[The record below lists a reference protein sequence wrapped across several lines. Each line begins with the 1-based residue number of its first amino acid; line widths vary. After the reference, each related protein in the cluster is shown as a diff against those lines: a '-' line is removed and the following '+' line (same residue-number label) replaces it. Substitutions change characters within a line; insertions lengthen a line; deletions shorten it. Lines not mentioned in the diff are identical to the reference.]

1 MATFNRFRWFQSIS
15 SPVRKPILRAE
26 QTFFRPRMESLENRL
41 APTIELLLVAQE
53 INSVLG
59 SVETALITIDSAA
72 NKIPIIDKA
81 LSDIPEVIDTIADV
95 RAKLENAVKTASL
108 VDLGPTIKQ
117 GIFNAIG
124 PGTSINIL
132 ADFNSTPP
140 LNEDSTCVASTTGQE
155 GFEVKLNLFKSIT
168 VATTDLKFG
177 FGIDGLPFEV
187 SVDSDA
193 EITLSIDFA
202 YQDLT
207 FGWDNGL
214 PYFKADAYR
223 ELEIGLSAD
232 VTGDFDAILGFLK
245 ISATPE
251 APAAGEH
258 HLDLNFTMDIGA
270 NGSISDPVINGT
282 AEVTLKLKAEVG
294 DNFPTVSADLEFY
307 WEFLDTDPGVEDD
320 NAFGNEPE
328 LALNNVEVGLGGI
341 LSSVLGPIV
350 DVLQPIL
357 EPFQPV
363 IDFLQ
368 APIPVLSPVYEA
380 IANDELT
387 LLKLV
392 ALASAGG
399 FIPDDYEALVTL
411 TTDVLIPLA
420 DLIDT
425 IESLQGEVMIPL
437 GDFNL
442 RTLANKDL
450 RLLNPL
456 SGTGTLKN
464 RIVTLAN
471 GASLQ
476 GDFDFMD
483 TMGNSFSYANIET
496 GVDNLGITA
505 EEKVSL
511 KDQLSK
517 IKNQD
522 FFDFPILDD
531 PIQGIISVLM
541 GKDVDL
547 FTFTAVAEI
556 TLLEIPLVELTFP
569 LGPVALVAG
578 LGLEGNVDAVFKA
591 GYDTSGLRQYIDSSD
606 GLDLLNGFWIGD
618 DSKLSLSLTL
628 NAYVGVSV
636 YVFAAG
642 ITGGLTASLFVG
654 MDGSDVDGKVH
665 LDELDSCLFEA
676 GGALDLALSAFVK
689 VGVDVPFIG
698 FVGYQQDF
706 PLANIE
712 LISFDIGGCVDNPFK
727 NDSPVHLAGKAG
739 LETDLVYPSDPERT
753 KDFFLKP
760 GMNGILNLN
769 TGARATN
776 RNLENLA
783 NNVDVA
789 EAYVITRYVPAVD
802 ELLPTGAPT
811 TGEIILVSAFG
822 ITEKY
827 YGVQEIR
834 ADLGAGNDSIKVK
847 SGVQAIL
854 VFNGEDGDDNLV
866 SDGSGKSTF
875 KGGNNNDTLSGGTG
889 INTLYGDAG
898 NDNLKGNGLLINNLF
913 GGLGDDVLEGGDG
926 LNKLYGDMLG
936 SDRPDDK
943 VGGNDTLTSAGLLPN
958 FMYGHA
964 GNDNINTGLGNDIV
978 LGGDG
983 DDQINW
989 QFGNGK
995 PTIDGGA
1002 GLDSVALLGGDAKE
1016 NFTVINTAGVIG
1028 FESRIDYSVTGG
1040 INITP
1045 VVFKLVENLSIS
1057 GNGGKDTILIKPLET
1072 TSLVKIG
1079 INLGDII
1086 QLDHLKDQIT
1096 VEGTQVDDNF
1106 AISLV
1111 DKVKLFARK
1120 DSALGGV
1127 TLITKGNL
1135 KIYAANV
1142 LDQLDV
1148 PCYSGN
1154 DLITVSGISGPTKID
1169 TAAGDDRI
1177 FLSATTAEQ
1186 FLAHLVIDAGGGKNY
1201 FEFSDTVPGGTN
1213 VIAKTNQF
1221 TSTNVPLGASLSW
1234 AAPGPHNT
1242 VIKTGEANDTVHVKA
1257 TDLLST
1263 LKVFTFGGADSV
1275 TVGDIVYGQLINGS
1289 ALALI
1294 QGFIFLDTGTG
1305 NNGITIDD
1313 NTAKLGHGNVI
1324 VNATQVLNYAPKP
1337 INYVSTGGT
1346 LGLTLHG
1353 SNFGPLAETF
1363 IIQSPNALLSLNANA
1378 GNDTIRIESVTIKA
1392 TITGGKGNDIIQFSN
1407 PALSLSPVGAM
1418 VTISGD
1424 DGTDQLLVN
1433 DQGAP
1438 ASQVYDLTQ
1447 SSLTRSGAG
1456 RINFGTI
1463 EKMEVTAGN
1472 FKDTVT
1478 VLAPAAMGAPYPEV
1492 MFNGGGGTDALVGP
1506 SIVNTWLLTGPNT
1519 GSLNTTFS
1527 FKNFEALTGGT
1538 NTDLFK
1544 PSSSTVFLGNLS
1556 GGSGVDTLDYT
1567 TFITAVKVN
1576 LTTSIVSQISG
1587 TAVLFENGIGGSGND
1602 FLNGNTLANR
1612 LEGGNGNDTILG
1624 LAGNDAL
1631 FGGNGRDFII
1641 GGIGA
1646 DTIDGGADED
1656 LLIGGSTIHDGNQTA
1671 LGLIFNEWNRT
1682 NLGYTG
1688 RITNLRNGGGLNG
1701 TTKINA
1707 ASIIND
1713 NTIDTM
1719 VGGIGS
1725 DWFWAQTG
1733 GVLPDI
1739 LVDRVL
1745 SELVN

>member
-132 ADFNSTPP
+132 ADFNGDNVVTVA
-140 LNEDSTCVASTTGQE
+140 DVQFVASTTGQE

-251 APAAGEH
+251 AATGGH
-258 HLDLNFTMDIGA
+258 HLELNFTMDIGA

-789 EAYVITRYVPAVD
+789 EAYVITHYEPAVD

-936 SDRPDDK
+936 SDRPDYK

-1556 GGSGVDTLDYT
+1556 GGSGVDTLNYG
-1567 TFITAVKVN
+1567 TFISAVTVN

-1587 TAVLFENGIGGSGND
+1587 TAVLFENAIGGSGND

-1739 LVDRVL
+1739 LFDRVL

>member
-1 MATFNRFRWFQSIS
+1 MS

-41 APTIELLLVAQE
+41 APAIDLLLVAQE

-72 NKIPIIDKA
+72 NKIPILDKA

-95 RAKLENAVKTASL
+95 RAKLKNAVENSTLA
-108 VDLGPTIKQ
+108 DLGPTIKQ
-117 GIFNAIG
+117 GIFNLIG
-124 PGTSINIL
+124 PNSSIKIL
-132 ADFNSTPP
+132 ADSNGDNVVTVADVQF
-140 LNEDSTCVASTTGQE
+140 VASTTGPA

-187 SVDSDA
+187 SVGGDPA
-193 EITLSIDFA
+193 ITLSIDFA

-207 FGWDNGL
+207 FGWANDL

-232 VTGDFDAILGFLK
+232 VTGEFDAILGFLK

-307 WEFLDTDPGVEDD
+307 WEFINTDPGADTNSD
-320 NAFGNEPE
+320 FGNEPE

-357 EPFQPV
+357 EPFQPI
-363 IDFLQ
+363 IDFLE
-368 APIPVLSPVYEA
+368 APIPVLSPVYESL
-380 IANDELT
+380 NPGVPLT

-392 ALASAGG
+392 DIAAGLG
-399 FIPDDYEALVTL
+399 GIPDDYEALVTL

-425 IESLQGEVMIPL
+425 IGSLQGEVMIPL
-437 GDFNL
+437 GNFNL
-442 RTLANKDL
+442 KTLANKDL
-450 RLLNPL
+450 RLLSPL
-456 SGTGTLKN
+456 SGTGTLKQ
-464 RIVTLAN
+464 RIAALAN

-476 GDFDFMD
+476 ADFDFMGAIAN
-483 TMGNSFSYANIET
+483 TFSYTNIET
-496 GVDNLGITA
+496 GVDNLGITPD
-505 EEKVSL
+505 EKVSL

-556 TLLEIPLVELTFP
+556 DLLTIPLVDLTFP
-569 LGPVALVAG
+569 LGPVALIAG
-578 LGLEGNVDAVFKA
+578 LGLEGNVNAVFKA

-606 GLDLLNGFWIGD
+606 GLHLLNGFWIGE
-618 DSKLSLSLTL
+618 DSELSLSLTL
-628 NAYVGVSV
+628 NAYVGVSA

-654 MDGSDVDGKVH
+654 MDDSDVDGKVH

-689 VGVDVPFIG
+689 VGVDVPVIG

-727 NDSPVHLAGKAG
+727 NDSPVHLAGKSAV
-739 LETDLVYPSDPERT
+739 ETELVYPSDPEKT

-769 TGARATN
+769 TGARAIN
-776 RNLENLA
+776 RHLDNSA

-789 EAYVITRYVPAVD
+789 EAYVITHYEPAAG
-802 ELLPTGAPT
+802 ELLPPGAPA
-811 TGEIILVSAFG
+811 GEIILVSAFG

-834 ADLGAGNDSIKVK
+834 GNFGAGNDSIKVK

-898 NDNLKGNGLLINNLF
+898 NDNLKGNGLLVNNLF
-913 GGLGDDVLEGGDG
+913 GGQGDDVLEGGDG

-936 SDRPDDK
+936 SDRPDDQ
-943 VGGNDTLTSAGLLPN
+943 VGGNDTLNSAGPLPN
-958 FMYGHA
+958 LLQGNA

-1111 DKVKLFARK
+1111 DKVKLYARK

-1177 FLSATTAEQ
+1177 FLSASTAEQ

-1201 FEFSDTVPGGTN
+1201 FEFSDTVPGGTT
-1213 VIAKTNQF
+1213 VIAKTSEF
-1221 TSTNVPLGASLSW
+1221 KSTNVPLGASLSW

-1257 TDLLST
+1257 TNLLST

-1294 QGFIFLDTGTG
+1294 QGSLFLDTGSG
-1305 NNGITIDD
+1305 ANGITIDD
-1313 NTAKLGHGNVI
+1313 NTAKVGHGNVI

-1346 LGLTLHG
+1346 LGLTLQG
-1353 SNFGPLAETF
+1353 SNHGPLAETF
-1363 IIQSPNALLSLNANA
+1363 IIQSPNALLSLHANA

-1392 TITGGKGNDIIQFSN
+1392 AITGGKGNDIIQFSN
-1407 PALSLSPVGAM
+1407 PVLSLSPVGAM

-1472 FKDTVT
+1472 FNDTVT

-1492 MFNGGGGTDALVGP
+1492 IFNGGGGTTDSLIGP
-1506 SIVNTWLLTGPNT
+1506 NTINTWLLTGPNT

-1527 FKNFEALTGGT
+1527 FKNFERLTGGT
-1538 NTDLFK
+1538 GNDLFK

-1556 GGSGVDTLDYT
+1556 GGSGVDTLNYG
-1567 TFITAVKVN
+1567 TFISAVTVN

-1587 TAVLFENGIGGSGND
+1587 TAVLFENAIGGSGND

-1646 DTIDGGADED
+1646 DTMDGGADED
-1656 LLIGGSTIHDGNQTA
+1656 LLIGGGTIHDGNQTA

-1739 LVDRVL
+1739 LFDRVL